1 MSSTINPN
9 NILPRYYQL
18 VNILRTKIEAGE
30 WQPQDSIPSE
40 RQLELVYGVSRTTV
54 RQAVGLLI
62 RQGLIYQLH
71 GKGTYVSPRKL
82 QKGLVELTSFSED
95 MINRGLLPGQ
105 QILEMGDVDV
115 PEKVRQHLEL
125 SPDVK
130 TVFRLER
137 VRTADGQPIGLQT
150 SYLSLPAGV
159 RITREELEER
169 GSLYAILQEKF
180 NINLA
185 TADETLEVTV
195 ANPREALLLNIP
207 EGSPLLLS
215 ERILWTNERRAVE
228 FVKILY
234 RGDKYRYAVRLTRQ

>member
-18 VNILRTKIEAGE
+18 VNILRTKIEAGD
-30 WQPQDSIPSE
+30 WQPQEAIPSE

-71 GKGTYVSPRKL
+71 GKGTFVSPRKL

-95 MINRGLLPGQ
+95 MLNRGLQPGQ
-105 QILEMGDVDV
+105 HILEMGEVEV
-115 PEKVRQHLEL
+115 TEKIRQHLEL

-130 TVFRLER
+130 TVLRLER
-137 VRTADGQPIGLQT
+137 VRTGDGQPIGLQT
-150 SYLSLPAGV
+150 SYLSLPKGAS
-159 RITREELEER
+159 ITREELEER

-195 ANPREALLLNIP
+195 ANPREALLLNVP

-215 ERILWTNERRAVE
+215 ERILWTNKRRAVE
-228 FVKILY
+228 YVKILY